1 MQKGIY
7 LIISKYLLI
16 SMLYKC
22 LVYEYYLYHEL
33 YDTTVMLYSTDIKTQ
48 IHHIYINPNTTSHID
63 RTT

>member
-1 MQKGIY
+1 
-7 LIISKYLLI
+7 
-16 SMLYKC
+16 MLYKC